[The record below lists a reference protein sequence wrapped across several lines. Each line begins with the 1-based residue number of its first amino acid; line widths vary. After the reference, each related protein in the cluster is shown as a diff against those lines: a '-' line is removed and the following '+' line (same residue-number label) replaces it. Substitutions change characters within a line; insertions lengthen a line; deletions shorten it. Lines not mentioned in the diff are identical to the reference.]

1 MSIDKNKV
9 KAYLVKLFTKVINED
24 TVTNKRAQAF
34 ATIANYESSTT
45 GQKVS
50 EVLDADDIGEI
61 CNSIRDF
68 HVNTRIKAVA
78 SRMATEDTGGF

>member
-1 MSIDKNKV
+1 MPIDKNKV
-9 KAYLVKLFTKVINED
+9 KVYLTKLFVKVINED

-34 ATIANYESSTT
+34 ATIANYESTTT

-50 EVLDADDIGEI
+50 DVLDAEDIGEI

-78 SRMATEDTGGF
+78 SRMSTEDTGGF